1 MIRRSAHAHSASR
14 AALLL
19 AVLALAS
26 AAPAAAQL
34 ARPRVAPPDA
44 PKLLVFPF
52 ERDNA
57 DSALSLVVA
66 DAIRDRLR
74 SNHLAKFN
82 TITRTI
88 MNENLVQSGFPVD
101 VPLDPAVE
109 RQLARFLNVRYTL
122 DATLIPQG
130 GDSVLIVSRL
140 QENVQHEPQS
150 TSAHVT
156 VVRARAGNAGRDL
169 ADQLVH
175 GFDSFDEVQDC
186 RRFVDQQN
194 FTRALEKANDAL
206 RQNPN
211 SSSAYLCK
219 VSVLRAQNASSD
231 TVLATLVMAAQVDS
245 LNSLVLRQ
253 LAAIYEQ
260 RHDTTNLMSALSR
273 ILRIDVREDALRVGL
288 AQLFASRNM
297 LDSALAV
304 INTGIDAAPNSVELL
319 KTRAVIQGAMSRWAD
334 AAASMEQVAGIDSMN
349 IDSLFAFRI
358 VNYFRQVPDSA
369 KLLTWLKV
377 VTYRL
382 PLEPLYWYQLGTLSF
397 ARGDTAGAVRSSQEY
412 LKLQPTD
419 MRGHLSAAQYM
430 LAAGMM
436 DSALAHLDVATTDSV
451 ARPFAAPLYLQA
463 GLQAVRDSNW
473 TVAEQRLQ
481 RARDYAQGGAVVPAA
496 FFLGVAQVQLGIRAD
511 NAAQTGRDCEAAR
524 RSQTHWTN
532 AEQSITT
539 GGRQNPD
546 VANQLLTQVIPAY
559 KQRAEAMIR
568 QYCR

>member
-1 MIRRSAHAHSASR
+1 MIRRSAPGHSASR

-26 AAPAAAQL
+26 AAPAAGQL

-74 SNHLAKFN
+74 ANHLAKFN

-109 RQLARFLNVRYTL
+109 RQLARFLNVRYTI
-122 DATLIPQG
+122 DATLIPQA
-130 GDSVLIVSRL
+130 GDSVLIISRL

-150 TSAHVT
+150 ATAHATVT
-156 VVRARAGNAGRDL
+156 RVRAGNVGRDL

-175 GFDSFDEVQDC
+175 GFDSFDEVADC

-206 RQNPN
+206 RQNPA

-219 VSVLRAQNASSD
+219 VSVLRAQNASPDS
-231 TVLATLVMAAQVDS
+231 VLATLLLAAQVDS

-253 LAAIYEQ
+253 LAGIYEQ
-260 RHDTTNLMSALSR
+260 RHDTTNLMNALSR

-304 INTGIDAAPNSVELL
+304 INTGLEAAPNSVELL

-358 VNYFRQVPDSA
+358 VNYFRQVPDSS

-419 MRGHLSAAQYM
+419 MRGHLSTAQYEM
-430 LAAGMM
+430 AAGMM
-436 DSALAHLDVATTDSV
+436 DSALAHLDIATADSV
-451 ARPFAAPLYLQA
+451 ARPFAAPLYLSA
-463 GLQAVRDSNW
+463 GLAAYRDSNW

-481 RARDYAQGGAVVPAA
+481 RARDYAQGGAVVPSA
-496 FFLGVAQVQLGIRAD
+496 FFLGLAQVQLAVKAD
-511 NAAQTGRDCEAAR
+511 SAAQVGRNCDAAR
-524 RSQTHWTN
+524 RESQLWAS
-532 AEQSITT
+532 AEQNIIA
-539 GGRQNPD
+539 GAAQNRD
-546 VANQLLTQVIPAY
+546 AANNLLSQVIPAY
-559 KQRAEAMIR
+559 KQRSDAMIR